1 MTIWPAESRA
11 TGSLARR
18 GCTLTCAL
26 LLVATMAC
34 QRSGE
39 EKPGGERPKGEPL
52 AAGPAATPLAAE
64 ARSTSKASAGAD
76 ATAIP
81 ATTSYTVPP
90 DIILITID
98 TLRADSLGFSG
109 NERVATPTLD
119 RLAAD
124 GRVFSFAHAHNVV
137 TLPSHTNILTG
148 RYPYEHGVHENSG
161 FKLGDG
167 IPTLATKFHAAGYAT
182 GAFVAAYPLD
192 ARFGLARGFDVYD
205 DNYPVDS
212 NPTQFVMAERSGDE
226 VVRLA
231 RRWWQEQAG
240 SPRFLWVH
248 LYDPHAPYSPPEP
261 FASRYAN
268 EPYLGEVAAT
278 DGYLEPLLAP
288 LLESHDA
295 STLVVVT
302 SDHGEALG
310 EHGELTHG
318 LFAYEATLKIPL
330 VLWGRGV
337 VPGTDSSSVGHVDI
351 YPTLLRAAGI
361 EIAPDLPGRPL
372 PLAGANS
379 PPAREFYFEA
389 LSGSINR
396 GWAPLHGLLAARH
409 KLIRLPLPE
418 LYDLASD
425 PAEANNLIDSDRR
438 LANRLRAKIPP
449 EALRPPTRG
458 KISEEEIRRL
468 RSLGYVASTTA
479 EPASFTAE
487 NDPKN
492 LIAIDR
498 KLHQVV
504 ALYMERKLEQSATL
518 AREIIAERPTMAI
531 AYEHLSE
538 ALREQ
543 GRIDEAILA
552 LESALANGV
561 SHPGVLR
568 QLGLSL
574 AEAGR
579 GDEAIRLLAHTA
591 KGEDVDSL
599 NALAVAYYS
608 THDFAKS
615 ATILHRVLGLDAD
628 NTKALETLGAVVL
641 NQGKV
646 AEAQRYLERAVAIN
660 PALPFSWTTLGVVRS
675 RLGDNTGALKA
686 WQRAVEF
693 DPSSF
698 DALYNTGWVAASM
711 GQKKR
716 AIRAFARF
724 INTAPPSRSEEIRKA
739 KQALSRLENS

>member
-18 GCTLTCAL
+18 ACGLSCTL

-34 QRSGE
+34 QQSGEKPSGE
-39 EKPGGERPKGEPL
+39 EPL
-52 AAGPAATPLAAE
+52 ASGPAATPPTGEVKTAPKVNTE
-64 ARSTSKASAGAD
+64 AGAAALPT
-76 ATAIP
+76 ATDYAG
-81 ATTSYTVPP
+81 PP
-90 DIILITID
+90 DIVLVTID

-119 RLAAD
+119 RLAAG

-161 FKLGDG
+161 FKLGDE
-167 IPTLATKFHAAGYAT
+167 IPTLATQLHAAGYAT

-205 DNYPVDS
+205 DNYPVGS
-212 NPTQFVMAERSGDE
+212 NPTEFVMAERGGDE

-231 RRWWQEQAG
+231 RRWWKEQAG

-248 LYDPHAPYSPPEP
+248 LYDPHAPYTPPEP
-261 FASRYAN
+261 FASRYAK

-278 DGYLEPLLAP
+278 DAYLEPLLTP
-288 LLESHDA
+288 LLESRDG
-295 STLVVVT
+295 STLLVVT

-337 VPGTDSSSVGHVDI
+337 VPGTDLTSVGHVDI

-361 EIAPDLPGRPL
+361 KPPTDLPGRPL
-372 PLAGANS
+372 PLAGGSHPSTS
-379 PPAREFYFEA
+379 PPARELYFEA

-425 PAEANNLIDSDRR
+425 PAEANNLIDSHRR
-438 LANRLRAKIPP
+438 LANQLRGQIPP

-468 RSLGYVASTTA
+468 RSLGYVASA
-479 EPASFTAE
+479 SSEEASFTAG

-504 ALYMERKLEQSATL
+504 ALYMERHLEQSAIL

-543 GRIDEAILA
+543 GRVDEAILA

-574 AEAGR
+574 AEVGR
-579 GDEAIRLLAHTA
+579 GAEAIRLLTHTA

-608 THDFAKS
+608 AHDFAES
-615 ATILHRVLGLDAD
+615 ATILQRVLGLDAD

-646 AEAQRYLERAVAIN
+646 AEAKRYLERAVEIN

-675 RLGDNTGALKA
+675 RLGDNAGALKA

-693 DPSSF
+693 DPGSF
-698 DALYNTGWVAASM
+698 DALYNIGWVAASM
-711 GQKKR
+711 GQKKT

-724 INTAPPSRSEEIRKA
+724 INTAPPSRGVEIRKA
-739 KQALSRLENS
+739 KQALARLENS